1 MNKKVDLLKGHIFTS
16 LTELAFPIMISA
28 LIQMAYNLTDMAWIG
43 IAGAPAVAAV
53 GAGGMYVWLSQGVVA
68 LAKMG
73 GTGKGCPCPWRRP
86 EGGGSSLCIRSPS
99 AWASVFCTL
108 WSLMRI
114 WGETTDR
121 IFWPE

>member
-1 MNKKVDLLKGHIFTS
+1 MNKKVDLLKGHIFAS
-16 LTELAFPIMISA
+16 LTELALPIMISA

-73 GTGKGCPCPWRRP
+73 
-86 EGGGSSLCIRSPS
+86 
-99 AWASVFCTL
+99 
-108 WSLMRI
+108 
-114 WGETTDR
+114 
-121 IFWPE
+121 